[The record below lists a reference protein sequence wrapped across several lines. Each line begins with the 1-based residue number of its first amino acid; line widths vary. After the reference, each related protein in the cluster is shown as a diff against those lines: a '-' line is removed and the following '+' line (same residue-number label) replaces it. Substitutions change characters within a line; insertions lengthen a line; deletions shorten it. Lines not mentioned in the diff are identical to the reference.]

1 MYTTEYYSA
10 FRKKEIMPFVT
21 TWMKLEGIIQSE
33 LSQTEKD
40 RSCMISLISGILK
53 KKKSNIKIVQ

>member
-1 MYTTEYYSA
+1 MDKENMYTTEYYSA

-40 RSCMISLISGILK
+40 KYHMIALLCGI
-53 KKKSNIKIVQ
+53 

>member
-53 KKKSNIKIVQ
+53 KKSQT